1 MHCRTDAPGQRE
13 VTAAGATID
22 IAALAL
28 AAEPG
33 RVTVIAGPN
42 GVGKTTLLQAVLGL
56 DEPAEGRIRIAGVD
70 IADLNLPAWWAQI
83 AWLPHRPTVIPGTV
97 GENLEL
103 LGPLDDIESACR
115 IACFD
120 DVLAELPEGLATML
134 GSGGVGLSLGQRQ
147 RLGLARVLGS
157 AAPVLLLD
165 EPTAHLD
172 AETEQRVLQAI
183 TARAAAGAT
192 VIVVGHR
199 APVLAIGDRV
209 VQLGSLVD
217 V

>member
-1 MHCRTDAPGQRE
+1 LDAVVE
-13 VTAAGATID
+13 S
-22 IAALAL
+22 
-28 AAEPG
+28 G

-56 DEPAEGRIRIAGVD
+56 NEPASGRILVDGVD
-70 IADLNLPAWWAQI
+70 VAALDLSAWWAQV
-83 AWLPHRPTVIPGTV
+83 AWLAHRPTIIPGTV
-97 GENLEL
+97 RRNLDL
-103 LGPLDDIESACR
+103 FGPLDDIKTACR
-115 IACFD
+115 TACFD
-120 DVLAELPEGLATML
+120 EVLADLPDGLDTML

-147 RLGLARVLGS
+147 RLGLARALGS

-172 AETEQRVLQAI
+172 ADSERRVLQAI

-192 VIVVGHR
+192 VMVVGHR
-199 APVLAIGDRV
+199 APVLAIADHTL
-209 VQLGSLVD
+209 QLGNLID